1 MTALSLWWS
10 FSMNLTEMQDKRG
23 QLVTEARSALDEIKA
38 NTDEARATE
47 LEQRHDAIMGE
58 LDKLDANIAREQRVA
73 QLEAEKA
80 EAEKRARESKR
91 PDLSGEGRGADAT
104 KAPEYR
110 EAFIELARAGF
121 DPQAISAEAR
131 AVIKA
136 GVAEFRAQT
145 AGTTTAG
152 GYTVPTD
159 LAASVDKTLKM
170 WGPMY
175 DEAICTVLNTSSGN
189 PIDFPTVDDTAS
201 TVSQH
206 TEASA
211 MTDDGSK
218 DVTFGKMRLD
228 AFDYDTSW
236 VQVSMELLQ
245 DSAIN
250 IESFIGELL
259 GERLAR
265 RVNTELTTGDGTGD
279 PNGIVTASAAGKT
292 AALTTAFTAD
302 EVIDLLHSVDPAYRA
317 SPKARFMMHDTV
329 LAAVRKLKDGQGQ
342 YIWSMGDIR
351 GNQPASLLGNPY
363 SVNQAMSSAFTTGQ
377 KLILFGDF
385 SKYYVRKVGAPVIGV
400 RREYYWPNIGLAGIV
415 RLDGDLIQSSAVKH
429 LKLA

>member
-1 MTALSLWWS
+1 
-10 FSMNLTEMQDKRG
+10 MNLTQMQEKRG
-23 QLVTEARSALDEIKA
+23 ELVTQAREALDEISS
-38 NTDEARATE
+38 NTDEARAAE
-47 LEQRHDAIMGE
+47 LDQRHDKIMADF
-58 LDKLDANIAREQRVA
+58 DKIEASIAREERQA
-73 QLEAEKA
+73 KIEKIAEEA
-80 EAEKRARESKR
+80 RAASR
-91 PDLSGEGRGADAT
+91 PNLGVEETRGADEV
-104 KAPEYR
+104 KRLEYR
-110 EAFIELARAGF
+110 DAFIELARAGF
-121 DPQAISAEAR
+121 DPQAIGEEAR

-136 GVAEFRAQT
+136 GVTTIEGRAQT
-145 AGTTTAG
+145 FGTNSAG

-159 LAASVDKTLKM
+159 LAATVDKTLKM

-175 DEAICTVLNTSSGN
+175 DEAICTVLNTASGN
-189 PIDFPTVDDTAS
+189 AIDFPTTDDTTV

-206 TEASA
+206 AEAVA

-218 DVTFGKMRLD
+218 DVVFAKMTLN

-236 VQVSMELLQ
+236 VQISMELLQ
-245 DSAIN
+245 DSAIDV
-250 IESFIGELL
+250 ESFIGELL

-279 PNGIVTASAAGKT
+279 PNGVVVASSLGKT

-351 GNQPASLLGNPY
+351 TGAPGALLGNPY
-363 SVNQAMSSAFTTGQ
+363 SVNQAMASAFTTGQ
-377 KLILFGDF
+377 KLIIYGDF
-385 SKYYVRKVGAPVIGV
+385 SKYFVRKVGAPVIGV

-415 RLDGDLIQSSAVKH
+415 RLDGDLIQTTAVKH